1 MRKGMARV
9 SKSQRNKGAAFER
22 EVCATFS
29 AMLGREVKRHLGQAR
44 DSGEDIDLGWAM
56 VECKRRKTLKVLYS
70 WFTQVR
76 AAVNGKVPRTGFAVP
91 VVPLPTMVVRADG
104 EPALF
109 VCKLEDLELVA
120 RYIFRALEVKDLL
133 S

>member
-1 MRKGMARV
+1 MARV

-29 AMLGREVKRHLGQAR
+29 VMLGREVKRHLGQAR
-44 DSGEDIDLGWAM
+44 DSGEDIDLGWAL
-56 VECKRRKTLKVLYS
+56 VECKRRKTLKVLYG

-76 AAVNGKVPRTGFAVP
+76 AAVAGSIRSGQ
-91 VVPLPTMVVRADG
+91 VVPLPTMVIRADG

-109 VCKLEDLELVA
+109 VCKLDDLQWVA
-120 RYIFRALEVKDLL
+120 EAVHRALEVKDLL